1 MDTGLEE
8 APLLT
13 RKGLDGHGDE
23 GLCKDVDGLPLAS
36 ARRGAAVAAH
46 AALQHL
52 AEAGP
57 ARRQPLGLTPGF
69 CTLLQQCRW

>member
-1 MDTGLEE
+1 MGAGLEE

-23 GLCKDVDGLPLAS
+23 GLCKDVDRLPVAS
-36 ARRGAAVAAH
+36 AGRGAAVAAH

-57 ARRQPLGLTPGF
+57 ARRQPLGLTSGF
-69 CTLLQQCRW
+69 STLLQQHRW